1 MPAKK
6 RKIIKRKVAKS
17 DVKKIPKVPIAK
29 PNINLSPYDIVTLVQ
44 QKFRQDM
51 DADNINIQRRQAEL
65 AAERKAITSPEFQK
79 ALDANTKSLMSLQQE
94 MEMFKHEQQR
104 QQIESQRAFQQSPE
118 FREMQL
124 KLVQIEERANH
135 ANEMQR
141 AENERMQANII
152 REIQSSQEAYN
163 QRLEKAQ
170 LERETRII
178 SDMNERFDK
187 FQDEKAKLDTRAMEQ
202 KGELHAK
209 GLKRTKDAAQKAANE
224 TAKVKVQT
232 ENLNE
237 MIEVTKQENENIK
250 RQAYLDELRTKGA
263 ENAKKVGEAR
273 AQQELEQERLER
285 EIDYEKR
292 RQKSLLE
299 SEIVAK
305 QSKQIIDDLQG
316 HIQQLK
322 KSDPISRLT
331 GDPSLIEVD
340 LFMLGEER
348 KRYEEAQRNLAM
360 TRVHQHA
367 MLDMNKEVDALAT
380 EIKNSGQGI
389 TFTKLYDKDPDSI
402 VRAMGD
408 LVQLR
413 QGRGELTKNLSSI
426 FPAIQTKLND
436 IEQRSQ
442 ALASRE
448 QQFESEKSD
457 LLNQVRDTNVMY
469 QRALRENESLK
480 QQVGF
485 PS

>member
-1 MPAKK
+1 
-6 RKIIKRKVAKS
+6 
-17 DVKKIPKVPIAK
+17 
-29 PNINLSPYDIVTLVQ
+29 
-44 QKFRQDM
+44 
-51 DADNINIQRRQAEL
+51 
-65 AAERKAITSPEFQK
+65 
-79 ALDANTKSLMSLQQE
+79 
-94 MEMFKHEQQR
+94 
-104 QQIESQRAFQQSPE
+104 
-118 FREMQL
+118 MQL
-124 KLVQIEERANH
+124 KLIQIEERANH
-135 ANEMQR
+135 ASEMQR
-141 AENERMQANII
+141 AENKQMQANII

-178 SDMNERFDK
+178 SDMNERFDR

-273 AQQELEQERLER
+273 AQQELEKQRLER
-285 EIDYEKR
+285 EIEYEKKH
-292 RQKSLLE
+292 QESLLE
-299 SEIVAK
+299 HEIVAK

-340 LFMLGEER
+340 LFMLGEE
-348 KRYEEAQRNLAM
+348 KERYEEAQRNLAT

-367 MLDMNKEVDALAT
+367 MLDMSKEVDALAT
-380 EIKNSGQGI
+380 ELKNSGQGI
-389 TFTKLYDKDPDSI
+389 TFSSLYNRDPASI

-413 QGRGELTKNLSSI
+413 QGRKELTKNLSSI
-426 FPAIQTKLND
+426 FPAIQTKLNE

-457 LLNQVRDTNVMY
+457 ILNQARDTNVMN
-469 QRALRENESLK
+469 QRLLQENALLK
-480 QQVGF
+480 QHLGM